1 MQGNDKQRRAKLQKL
16 FVNWLIHLLDE
27 RFGVSGWGTP
37 EASHWSVYDGQ
48 HEAGEQGTSEASA
61 WRVTLEDGNTI
72 HVGFKPSGQPDVQGP
87 AKYEG
92 VLASIVQDADRRTV
106 ARDYG
111 AGAWWMVSRVS
122 DMRGS
127 GVAILHLMRLRNEHM
142 TRQFQG
148 DWRMGSDV
156 LLSFRQM
163 YPSTSSPIPMF
174 NVDIAYR
181 VQGPGPGPFSQ
192 ERAEERGTLLRA
204 VTSFETGAPLLDP
217 GVFIPMN
224 TDAWVSE
231 VKGKLGR
238 ASELPIY
245 NAEGPS
251 LWPEVTALAQ
261 ASDVPEDVRRVQ
273 GALFAYEQAI
283 RQESEYVTIVLLVS
297 ALEALSVPNFP
308 KKSWREERVTTR
320 FLRFVQELSPDAVSD
335 VMNHENFA
343 EAFGSIKNPRRF
355 LDDLYSSR
363 SEPLH
368 TGFLQHAVLAPMGG
382 GSPVRVMLVSRL
394 VRAGIVEFLR
404 RPFSSLIGHPAT
416 DRPPTCRG

>member
-1 MQGNDKQRRAKLQKL
+1 MQNNDKQNRDELQKL
-16 FVNWLIHLLDE
+16 FVNWLICLLDE
-27 RFGVSGWGTP
+27 RYGVSGWGTGGTSP
-37 EASHWSVYDGQ
+37 WSVTLADG
-48 HEAGEQGTSEASA
+48 S
-61 WRVTLEDGNTI
+61 TI
-72 HVGFKPSGQPDVQGP
+72 QVGFKPTGQPDVQGP
-87 AKYEG
+87 AKHEG
-92 VLASIVQDADRRTV
+92 SIASIVEDADRRTV

-111 AGAWWMVSRVS
+111 AGAWWLVSRVT

-142 TRQFQG
+142 PRQFQG
-148 DWRMGSDV
+148 DWRLGSDV
-156 LLSFRQM
+156 LVCFRQM

-174 NVDIAYR
+174 DVDIAYC
-181 VQGPGPGPFSQ
+181 VPGPGPGPFSQ

-204 VTSFETGAPLLDP
+204 AISFGTGAPLLDP
-217 GVFIPMN
+217 GVFVPVN
-224 TDAWVSE
+224 TGAWVSE

-245 NAEGPS
+245 TAEGPS
-251 LWPEVTALAQ
+251 LWPEVTMLAQ
-261 ASDVPEDVRRVQ
+261 GSNVPEDVRRVQ

-308 KKSWREERVTTR
+308 KKNWRKDRVTTR
-320 FLRFVQELSPDAVSD
+320 FLRFVRELSPDDVKN

-343 EAFGSIKNPRRF
+343 EAFGSITSSQRF
-355 LDDLYSSR
+355 LEDLYSLR

-368 TGFLQHAVLAPMGG
+368 TGFVQHTVSAPMGG
-382 GSPVRVMLVSRL
+382 ESPVRVMLVSSF

-416 DRPPTCRG
+416 ERLPTSTS

>member
-1 MQGNDKQRRAKLQKL
+1 MQNNDKQNRDELEKL
-16 FVNWLIHLLDE
+16 FVNWLIYLLDE
-27 RFGVSGWGTP
+27 RYGVNAWGT
-37 EASHWSVYDGQ
+37 A
-48 HEAGEQGTSEASA
+48 EASA
-61 WRVTLEDGNTI
+61 WSVTLADGSTI
-72 HVGFKPSGQPDVQGP
+72 QVGFNPSGQPDVQGP

-92 VLASIVQDADRRTV
+92 ALASIVEDADRRTV

-111 AGAWWMVSRVS
+111 AGAWWIVSRVT
-122 DMRGS
+122 DMRAS

-148 DWRMGSDV
+148 DWRLGSDV
-156 LLSFRQM
+156 LVSFRQW

-174 NVDIAYR
+174 DVDIAYR
-181 VQGPGPGPFSQ
+181 VLGPGPGPFTQ
-192 ERAEERGTLLRA
+192 ERAQERGTLLRA
-204 VTSFETGAPLLDP
+204 AISFATGAPLLDP
-217 GVFIPMN
+217 GVFVPVN

-231 VKGKLGR
+231 VKGKLGW

-245 NAEGPS
+245 TAEGPS

-261 ASDVPEDVRRVQ
+261 GSDVPEDVRRVQ

-283 RQESEYVTIVLLVS
+283 HQESEYVTIVLLVS

-320 FLRFVQELSPDAVSD
+320 FLRFVRELSSDAVSD
-335 VMNHENFA
+335 VMNHENFS
-343 EAFGSIKNPRRF
+343 EAFGSITSTRRF

-368 TGFLQHAVLAPMGG
+368 TGFLHHAVRAPMGG

-416 DRPPTCRG
+416 ARSPTCRG